1 MAKDARTTE
10 RDAAEPTMH
19 TPKSRAAKVTLEGR
33 EIVEI
38 SDSPIEL
45 SGEDQKKY
53 EVINVL
59 PADKV
64 GDIVP
69 ETDAQRGDR
78 QARERASNITRPKT
92 QAEADEEAE
101 ALRVGIAEAKAREVE
116 DPPANSRASAR
127 TGTRT

>member
-33 EIVEI
+33 EIVQI
-38 SDSPIEL
+38 SDAPIEL

-53 EVINVL
+53 EIINVL

-69 ETDAQRGDR
+69 ETDQQRGDR
-78 QARERASNITRPKT
+78 QARQRASNVTRPKT

-101 ALRVGIAEAKAREVE
+101 ALQVGIAEAKAREVE
-116 DPPANSRASAR
+116 DSPASSTTGVK